1 MLTLS
6 QDIKKL
12 NELDKKHYLHPA
24 SSPKAQIQ
32 QGPKLIFSEGKGIHV
47 TDIKGD
53 TYIDG
58 VSMLWNVNVGHGQK
72 ELADIAHQQMSKLA
86 FGSSF
91 FGFSNEPA
99 IRLAEKIASIAPGDL
114 NSIFY
119 TSGGSE
125 SNDTAVKLARF
136 YWSLKGKPQKLKII
150 SLRNGYHGVTIGA
163 QTLTGIDAFN
173 VFSGSKA
180 YDVLHATP
188 HLTNCELG
196 DKTDPNYESS
206 IRAVLEREGA
216 ETIAAIIIEPVQ
228 GAGGVHIC
236 PPGYLQAVR
245 KLCNENEVLF
255 IADEV
260 ICGFGRTGTMFGVEN
275 WDVVPDL
282 MSVAKGITSGYA
294 QLGGVLI
301 RDEIKE
307 EIAQYEY
314 PLAHGFT
321 YSGHPTACAVG
332 LKNIE
337 LIERYN
343 LVANTKIMEQ
353 ELMAGLKYLESKHS
367 IVTKTR
373 ALGLLAA
380 FDLMADRDNGVPFD
394 PTLMAPYVV
403 CEESFTRKLLVRGS
417 GNTIILS
424 PPLIINK
431 NEIEEMITILDD
443 SITAFKKTLG

>member
-12 NELDKKHYLHPA
+12 SELDKKHYLHPS
-24 SSPKAQIQ
+24 SSPLLQVQ
-32 QGPKLIFSEGKGIHV
+32 QGPKLIFSEGKGVRV

-58 VSMLWNVNVGHGQK
+58 VSMLWNVNVGHGEK
-72 ELADIAHQQMSKLA
+72 ELADAAHEQMSKLA

-99 IRLAEKIASIAPGDL
+99 IRLAEKVAQIAPGDL

-136 YWSLKGKPQKLKII
+136 YWSLKGKSQKLKVI
-150 SLRNGYHGVTIGA
+150 SLKNGYHGVTIGA
-163 QTLTGIDAFN
+163 QTLTGIEPFT
-173 VFSGSKA
+173 VFSGSKQ
-180 YDVLHATP
+180 YDVVHAAP

-196 DKTDPNYESS
+196 DKTDPNYENS
-206 IRAVLEREGA
+206 IRAAIEREGA
-216 ETIAAIIIEPVQ
+216 ETIAAVIIEPVQ
-228 GAGGVHIC
+228 GAGGVHVS
-236 PPGYLQAVR
+236 PTGYLQAVR
-245 KLCNENEVLF
+245 KLCDENEVLF

-260 ICGFGRTGTMFGVEN
+260 ICAFGRTGTMFGVEN
-275 WDVVPDL
+275 WDVVPDF

-301 RDEIKE
+301 RDHIKE
-307 EIAQYEY
+307 EISQY
-314 PLAHGFT
+314 PGALAHGFT

-343 LVANTKIMEQ
+343 LVANTKNMEQ
-353 ELMAGLKYLESKHS
+353 ELMNGLKYLEIKHS
-367 IVTKTR
+367 IVTNTR
-373 ALGLLAA
+373 GIGLLAA

-394 PTLMAPYVV
+394 PTLMAAYQV
-403 CEESFTRKLLVRGS
+403 CEEAFKRKLLVRGS
-417 GNTIILS
+417 GNSLIIS
-424 PPLIINK
+424 PPLVINK
-431 NEIEEMITILDD
+431 NEIEEMISIFDD
-443 SITAFKKTLG
+443 SITAFKKTL